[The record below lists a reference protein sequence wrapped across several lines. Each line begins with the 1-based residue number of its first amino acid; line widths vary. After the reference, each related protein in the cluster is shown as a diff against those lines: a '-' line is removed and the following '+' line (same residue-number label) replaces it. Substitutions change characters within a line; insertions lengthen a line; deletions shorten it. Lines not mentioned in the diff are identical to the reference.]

1 MNFNRPVFTSFKFDK
16 LDIQLVLDKIQ
27 EHKSFMNRY
36 KRNYNYYKGNHDILY
51 RTIEDTSKP
60 NNKIVENLPE
70 FVTSIRTGYF
80 SGEPIVFNS
89 DDTELELKV
98 QNILEYTDFQD
109 INSELDE
116 ISAIFGHSFLLLW
129 IDEDGQ
135 TRLSAENPFNNFI
148 VYSNTLDKEPLM
160 GVRYFEYKVEDKDI
174 TDIFVYLPKET
185 VQYRVSGEKFSIVDR
200 QPNYFGQV
208 PMIEFIENN
217 ERKGCFEDAISIVDA
232 IESIISSTINEIV
245 YFDNAYLHLKN
256 LSSTDNS
263 DIQDMKNNRV
273 ILTEDDGEVEFITK
287 DINDTYIQNTLKRLT
302 DDFHKLTKTPNLTDE
317 NFGSNTSGVSLKFK
331 LFGLEK
337 SMSKKETKWRK
348 SLQKM
353 LELIIARLNMLGG
366 SYDYKNIRLVF
377 TRALPTNQLEQAQMV
392 SQLAGLVSNETLL
405 TQLDFIEKSK
415 EEMARIE
422 KEKQTNFQD
431 YNFDTP
437 EDEIA

>member
-36 KRNYNYYKGNHDILY
+36 KRNYNYYKGNHNILY
-51 RTIEDTSKP
+51 RTIEDESKP

-80 SGEPIVFNS
+80 SGEPIVFTS
-89 DDTELELKV
+89 DDAELELKV
-98 QNILEYTDFQD
+98 QNILEYADFQD
-109 INSELDE
+109 INNELDE

-160 GVRYFEYKVEDKDI
+160 GVRYFEYKAEDKDI
-174 TDIFVYLPKET
+174 TDIFVYLPEEM

-232 IESIISSTINEIV
+232 IESIVSSTINEIE

-256 LSSTDNS
+256 LSSTTNE

-287 DINDTYIQNTLKRLT
+287 DINDTYIQNTLNRLT

-366 SYDYKNIRLVF
+366 NYDYKDIRLVF

-431 YNFDTP
+431 YTFETP
-437 EDEIA
+437 EGEIA

>member
-1 MNFNRPVFTSFKFDK
+1 MNFKKPVFTSFKTDK
-16 LDIQLVLDKIQ
+16 LNIDTVLDLIQ

-51 RTIEDTSKP
+51 RSLQDPSKP

-80 SGEPIVFNS
+80 SGEPISFTS
-89 DDTELELKV
+89 MDEELDKKV
-98 QNILEYTDFQD
+98 QGVLEYADFQD
-109 INSELDE
+109 TNNELDE
-116 ISAIFGHSFLLLW
+116 ISSIFGHALLLLW

-135 TRLSAENPFNNFI
+135 TRFSAESPMNNFI
-148 VYSNTLDKEPLM
+148 VYSNTLDREPIM
-160 GVRYFEYKVEDKDI
+160 GVRYFEYKVEDEKV
-174 TDIFVYLPKET
+174 TDIFVYLANET
-185 VQYRVSGEKFSIVDR
+185 VQFQVSGEKHRIVDR

-232 IESIISSTINEIV
+232 IESILSSSINEIE

-256 LSSTDNS
+256 LSATTNE

-273 ILTEDDGEVEFITK
+273 ILTEEDGEVEFITK
-287 DINDTYIQNTLKRLT
+287 EINDTYIQNTLDRLT
-302 DDFHKLTKTPNLTDE
+302 NDFHKMTRTPNLTDE
-317 NFGSNTSGVSLKFK
+317 SFGTNTSGVSLSFK

-337 SMSKKETKWRK
+337 DMAKKETKWRK

-353 LELIIARLNMLGG
+353 LELIVARLNMLGG
-366 SYDYKNIRLVF
+366 NFDYKDIRIAF
-377 TRALPTNQLEQAQMV
+377 KRSLPTNTLEQAQMV
-392 SQLAGLVSNETLL
+392 SQLSGIVSQETLL

-415 EEMARIE
+415 EEMEKIN
-422 KEKQTNFQD
+422 KEKQANFND
-431 YNFDTP
+431 YDF
-437 EDEIA
+437 EEVV

>member
-51 RTIEDTSKP
+51 RTIEDESKP

-80 SGEPIVFNS
+80 SGEPIVFTS
-89 DDTELELKV
+89 DDAELELKV
-98 QNILEYTDFQD
+98 QNILEYADFQD
-109 INSELDE
+109 INNELDE

-174 TDIFVYLPKET
+174 MDIFIYLPEEM
-185 VQYRVSGEKFSIVDR
+185 VQYKVSGDKFSIVDR

-232 IESIISSTINEIV
+232 IESIISSTVNEIE

-256 LSSTDNS
+256 LSSTTNE

-287 DINDTYIQNTLKRLT
+287 NINDTYIQNTLKRLT
-302 DDFHKLTKTPNLTDE
+302 DDFHKLTKTPALTDE

-366 SYDYKNIRLVF
+366 NYDYKNIRLVF

-431 YNFDTP
+431 YTFDT
-437 EDEIA
+437 EEETE